1 MSISFNG
8 FNEKA
13 ITLKTTSQLA
23 KNSFVKIS
31 ANDTV
36 AACAQ
41 GDVFCGIVATSDKK
55 YATVITSGTVTVP
68 FTGTAPTL
76 GFCKLAANGT
86 NGVCV
91 DSTDG
96 RTCLV
101 LNSKN
106 NEVTFIF

>member
-1 MSISFNG
+1 MSISYDG

-13 ITLKTTSQLA
+13 ITLRTASQLT

-36 AACAQ
+36 DACAQ
-41 GDVFCGIVATSDKK
+41 GDAFCGVVATADEKF
-55 YATVITSGTVTVP
+55 ATVITSGTVTVP

-76 GFCKLAANGT
+76 GFCKLVANDT
-86 NGVCV
+86 KGVSV
-91 DSTDG
+91 DDTDG

-101 LNSKN
+101 LNCHN
-106 NEVTFIF
+106 GNVTFIF